1 MKAIRVGNIL
11 ITPHAKSRI
20 DERIGISDRKLGKFV
35 RKALER
41 PESESPK
48 LNRKVYNTEMHHKPN
63 AIERD
68 GKKIIKELMGFIFIF
83 CMKTKDNRVEFHLI
97 TVI

>member
-1 MKAIRVGNIL
+1 MNSIRIGNIF

-41 PESESPK
+41 PESDSPK
-48 LNRKVYNTEMHHKPN
+48 LNRKIYNTEMHHTENSIHP
-63 AIERD
+63 EE
-68 GKKIIKELMGFIFIF
+68 KKIIKELMGFVFIF
-83 CMKTKDNRVEFHLI
+83 SVKVKNERKQFHLV
-97 TVI
+97 TVL

>member
-48 LNRKVYNTEMHHKPN
+48 LNRKVYNTEMHH
-63 AIERD
+63 IENSIHPEEKR
-68 GKKIIKELMGFIFIF
+68 IIKELMGFVFIF
-83 CMKTKDNRVEFHLI
+83 SVKEKNGRKQFHLV
-97 TVI
+97 TVL